1 MPTKRATVSV
11 SWREAGI
18 YLHPMLP
25 TTCLCTQL
33 RRASR
38 GVTRRYDDA
47 LAAVGLGAAQFSL
60 LRHVQRLG
68 QPSISALAEAMGLD
82 RSTLG
87 RNLRVL
93 QEQGLLQLGEG
104 RDQRS
109 REVLL
114 SAAGVQRLQQALPLW
129 QQVQDE
135 LNARL
140 GEERRAELMQ
150 LLEQLA

>member
-1 MPTKRATVSV
+1 
-11 SWREAGI
+11 
-18 YLHPMLP
+18 MLP
-25 TTCLCTQL
+25 TSCLCTQL

-68 QPSISALAEAMGLD
+68 QPSISLLADAMGLD

-93 QEQGLLQLGEG
+93 EEQGLVQLGEG
-104 RDQRS
+104 RDLRA
-109 REVLL
+109 REYG
-114 SAAGVQRLQQALPLW
+114 SQKPAC
-129 QQVQDE
+129 
-135 LNARL
+135 NASN
-140 GEERRAELMQ
+140 RRCHYGNRCSVNSMPG
-150 LLEQLA
+150 

>member
-1 MPTKRATVSV
+1 
-11 SWREAGI
+11 
-18 YLHPMLP
+18 MLP
-25 TTCLCTQL
+25 TSCLCTQL

-47 LAAVGLGAAQFSL
+47 LAVVGLGAAQFSL

-68 QPSISALAEAMGLD
+68 QPSISVLAEAMGLD

-93 QEQGLLQLGEG
+93 EELGLLQLGEG
-104 RDQRS
+104 RDLRA
-109 REVLL
+109 REVRLTE
-114 SAAGVQRLQQALPLW
+114 AGLQRIEQALPLW
-129 QQVQDE
+129 EQVQRE

-140 GEERRAELMQ
+140 GTDRRAELME
-150 LLEQLA
+150 LLDQLA

>member
-1 MPTKRATVSV
+1 
-11 SWREAGI
+11 
-18 YLHPMLP
+18 MLP
-25 TTCLCTQL
+25 TSCLCTQL

-60 LRHVQRLG
+60 LRHVQRLT
-68 QPSISALAEAMGLD
+68 QPSISVLADAMGLD

-93 QEQGLLQLGEG
+93 EEQGLVQLGEG
-104 RDQRS
+104 RDLRA
-109 REVLL
+109 REVRLTE
-114 SAAGVQRLQQALPLW
+114 AGLQRIGQALPLW
-129 QQVQDE
+129 EQVQRE

-140 GEERRAELMQ
+140 GAERRAELMS
-150 LLEQLA
+150 LLEELA

>member
-1 MPTKRATVSV
+1 
-11 SWREAGI
+11 
-18 YLHPMLP
+18 MLP
-25 TTCLCTQL
+25 TSCLCTQL

-68 QPSISALAEAMGLD
+68 QPSISVLAEAMGLD

-93 QEQGLLQLGEG
+93 EEQGLVQLGEG
-104 RDQRS
+104 RDLRA
-109 REVLL
+109 REVRLTE
-114 SAAGVQRLQQALPLW
+114 AGLQRVEQALPLW
-129 QQVQDE
+129 EQVQCA

-140 GEERRAELMQ
+140 GESRRAELMK
-150 LLEQLA
+150 LLDELA

>member
-1 MPTKRATVSV
+1 
-11 SWREAGI
+11 
-18 YLHPMLP
+18 MLP
-25 TTCLCTQL
+25 TSCLCTQL

-93 QEQGLLQLGEG
+93 EEQALLQLSEARDLRAREVSLTDAGERRIAQALPLWEQVQQELNLQLGEG
-104 RDQRS
+104 RR
-109 REVLL
+109 V
-114 SAAGVQRLQQALPLW
+114 
-129 QQVQDE
+129 
-135 LNARL
+135 
-140 GEERRAELMQ
+140 ELMQ
-150 LLEQLA
+150 LLETLA

>member
-1 MPTKRATVSV
+1 
-11 SWREAGI
+11 
-18 YLHPMLP
+18 MLP
-25 TTCLCTQL
+25 TSCLCTQL

-93 QEQGLLQLGEG
+93 EEQALLQLSEARDLRARGVSLTDAGERRIAQALPLWEQVQQELNLQLGEG
-104 RDQRS
+104 
-109 REVLL
+109 
-114 SAAGVQRLQQALPLW
+114 
-129 QQVQDE
+129 
-135 LNARL
+135 
-140 GEERRAELMQ
+140 RRAELMQ
-150 LLEQLA
+150 LLEALA

>member
-1 MPTKRATVSV
+1 
-11 SWREAGI
+11 
-18 YLHPMLP
+18 MLP
-25 TTCLCTQL
+25 TSCLCTQL

-60 LRHVQRLG
+60 LRHVQRLT
-68 QPSISALAEAMGLD
+68 QPSISVLADAMGLD

-93 QEQGLLQLGEG
+93 AEQGLVQLGEG
-104 RDQRS
+104 RDLRA
-109 REVLL
+109 REVRLTE
-114 SAAGVQRLQQALPLW
+114 AGLQRIGQALPLW
-129 QQVQDE
+129 EQVQRE

-140 GEERRAELMQ
+140 GAERRAELMR
-150 LLEQLA
+150 LLEELA

>member
-1 MPTKRATVSV
+1 
-11 SWREAGI
+11 
-18 YLHPMLP
+18 MLP
-25 TTCLCTQL
+25 TSCLCTQL

-47 LAAVGLGAAQFSL
+47 LAAVGLGVAQFSL

-68 QPSISALAEAMGLD
+68 QPSISLLADAMGLD

-93 QEQGLLQLGEG
+93 EEQGLVQLGEG
-104 RDQRS
+104 RDLRA
-109 REVLL
+109 REVRLTE
-114 SAAGVQRLQQALPLW
+114 AGLQRIEQALPLW
-129 QQVQDE
+129 EQVQRE

-140 GEERRAELMQ
+140 GADRRAELMR
-150 LLEQLA
+150 LLEELA

>member
-1 MPTKRATVSV
+1 
-11 SWREAGI
+11 
-18 YLHPMLP
+18 MLP
-25 TTCLCTQL
+25 TSCLCTQL

-93 QEQGLLQLGEG
+93 EEQALLQLSEARDLRAREVSLTDAGERRIAQALPLWEQVQQELNLQLGEG
-104 RDQRS
+104 
-109 REVLL
+109 
-114 SAAGVQRLQQALPLW
+114 
-129 QQVQDE
+129 
-135 LNARL
+135 
-140 GEERRAELMQ
+140 RRAELMQ
-150 LLEQLA
+150 LLEALA

>member
-1 MPTKRATVSV
+1 
-11 SWREAGI
+11 
-18 YLHPMLP
+18 MLP
-25 TTCLCTQL
+25 TSCVCTQL

-60 LRHVQRLG
+60 LRHVQRLT
-68 QPSISALAEAMGLD
+68 QPSISVLADAMGLD

-93 QEQGLLQLGEG
+93 EEQGLVQLGEG
-104 RDQRS
+104 RDLRA
-109 REVLL
+109 REVRLTE
-114 SAAGVQRLQQALPLW
+114 AGLQRIGQALPLW
-129 QQVQDE
+129 EQVQRE

-140 GEERRAELMQ
+140 GAERRAELMS
-150 LLEQLA
+150 LLEELA

>member
-1 MPTKRATVSV
+1 
-11 SWREAGI
+11 
-18 YLHPMLP
+18 MLP
-25 TTCLCTQL
+25 TSCLCTQL

-60 LRHVQRLG
+60 LRHVQRLT
-68 QPSISALAEAMGLD
+68 QPSISVLADAMGLD

-93 QEQGLLQLGEG
+93 EEQGLVQLGEG
-104 RDQRS
+104 RDLRA
-109 REVLL
+109 REVRLTE
-114 SAAGVQRLQQALPLW
+114 AGLQRIGQAMPLWEQVQR
-129 QQVQDE
+129 E

-140 GEERRAELMQ
+140 GAERRAELMS
-150 LLEQLA
+150 LLEELA

>member
-1 MPTKRATVSV
+1 
-11 SWREAGI
+11 
-18 YLHPMLP
+18 MLP
-25 TTCLCTQL
+25 TSCLCTQL

-93 QEQGLLQLGEG
+93 EEQALLQLSEARDLRAREVSLTDAGERRIAQALPLWEQVQQELNLQLGEG
-104 RDQRS
+104 
-109 REVLL
+109 
-114 SAAGVQRLQQALPLW
+114 
-129 QQVQDE
+129 
-135 LNARL
+135 
-140 GEERRAELMQ
+140 RRAELMQ
-150 LLEQLA
+150 LLETLA

>member
-1 MPTKRATVSV
+1 
-11 SWREAGI
+11 
-18 YLHPMLP
+18 MLP
-25 TTCLCTQL
+25 TSCLCTQL

-60 LRHVQRLG
+60 LRHVQRLT
-68 QPSISALAEAMGLD
+68 QPSISVLADAMGLD

-93 QEQGLLQLGEG
+93 AEQGLVQLGEG
-104 RDQRS
+104 RDLRA
-109 REVLL
+109 REVRLTE
-114 SAAGVQRLQQALPLW
+114 AGLQRIGQALPLW
-129 QQVQDE
+129 EQVQRE

-140 GEERRAELMQ
+140 GAERRAELMS
-150 LLEQLA
+150 LLEELA

>member
-1 MPTKRATVSV
+1 
-11 SWREAGI
+11 
-18 YLHPMLP
+18 MLP
-25 TTCLCTQL
+25 TSCLCTQL

-68 QPSISALAEAMGLD
+68 QPSISALADAMGLD

-93 QEQGLLQLGEG
+93 QEQELLQLGEG
-104 RDQRS
+104 RDLRA
-109 REVLL
+109 REVRLTE
-114 SAAGVQRLQQALPLW
+114 AGLQRIEQALPLW
-129 QQVQDE
+129 EQVQRE

-140 GEERRAELMQ
+140 GEDRRTELMA
-150 LLEQLA
+150 LLDQLA

>member
-1 MPTKRATVSV
+1 
-11 SWREAGI
+11 
-18 YLHPMLP
+18 MLP
-25 TTCLCTQL
+25 TSCLCTQL

-38 GVTRRYDDA
+38 GVTRLYDDA

-68 QPSISALAEAMGLD
+68 QPSISVLAEAMGLD

-93 QEQGLLQLGEG
+93 QEQELLQLGEG
-104 RDQRS
+104 RDLRA
-109 REVLL
+109 REVRLTE
-114 SAAGVQRLQQALPLW
+114 AGLQRIEQALPLW
-129 QQVQDE
+129 EKVQRE

-140 GEERRAELMQ
+140 GEKRRAELMA
-150 LLEQLA
+150 LLDQLA

>member
-1 MPTKRATVSV
+1 
-11 SWREAGI
+11 
-18 YLHPMLP
+18 MLP
-25 TTCLCTQL
+25 TSCLCTQL

-93 QEQGLLQLGEG
+93 EEQALLQLSEARDLRAREVSLTDAGERRIAQALPLWEQMQQELNLQLGEG
-104 RDQRS
+104 
-109 REVLL
+109 
-114 SAAGVQRLQQALPLW
+114 
-129 QQVQDE
+129 
-135 LNARL
+135 
-140 GEERRAELMQ
+140 RRAELMQ
-150 LLEQLA
+150 LLEALA

>member
-1 MPTKRATVSV
+1 
-11 SWREAGI
+11 
-18 YLHPMLP
+18 MLP
-25 TTCLCTQL
+25 TSCLCTQL

-60 LRHVQRLG
+60 LRHVQRLT
-68 QPSISALAEAMGLD
+68 QPSISVLADAMGLD

-93 QEQGLLQLGEG
+93 EEQGLVQLGEG
-104 RDQRS
+104 RDLRA
-109 REVLL
+109 REVRLTE
-114 SAAGVQRLQQALPLW
+114 AGLQRIGQALPLW
-129 QQVQDE
+129 EQVQRE

-140 GEERRAELMQ
+140 GAERRVELMS
-150 LLEQLA
+150 LLEELA

>member
-1 MPTKRATVSV
+1 
-11 SWREAGI
+11 
-18 YLHPMLP
+18 MLP
-25 TTCLCTQL
+25 TSCLCTQL

-93 QEQGLLQLGEG
+93 EEQALLQLSEARDLRAREVSLTDAGERRIAQALPLWEQVQQEVNLQLGEG
-104 RDQRS
+104 
-109 REVLL
+109 
-114 SAAGVQRLQQALPLW
+114 
-129 QQVQDE
+129 
-135 LNARL
+135 
-140 GEERRAELMQ
+140 RRAELMQ
-150 LLEQLA
+150 LLEALA